1 MEKHKIKISDEQWL
15 EAGMRKGYIAPDS
28 DGKPQ
33 LQKEALAPLAALGI
47 GAAVPALWEGGKW
60 LWNKTTGDKSLG
72 EVFTGYSVDPA
83 KYQAAQKSYMA
94 LIPVLDSIA
103 EMSPRTTIAVQEAKE
118 MLNNKMAEMANQ
130 VGIAGGGFG
139 IKGQQMLGAEAE
151 KRKAEMDKINREKAQ
166 YEALMKGPGGQPPR
180 DMQFRMQGS
189 PGGGGP
195 AGAPKGP
202 PAPPGTPAPSAG

>member
-1 MEKHKIKISDEQWL
+1 MANKKIKISNQQWL
-15 EAGMRKGYIAPDS
+15 DAGMQKGYITPDEN
-28 DGKPQ
+28 GNPVLK
-33 LQKEALAPLAALGI
+33 KEAFAAPLAI
-47 GAAVPALWEGGKW
+47 GAAIPAIWEGGKW

-72 EVFTGYSVDPA
+72 EVFSGYNVDPA
-83 KYQAAQKSYMA
+83 KYQVAQKSYMA
-94 LIPVLDSIA
+94 LIPILDSIA
-103 EMSPRTTIAVQEAKE
+103 GMSPRTSLAVQEAKD

-166 YEALMKGPGGQPPR
+166 YEALMKGPGGQPPK
-180 DMQFRMQGS
+180 DMQFRMQGP

-202 PAPPGTPAPSAG
+202 PAPPGAPAPSGG